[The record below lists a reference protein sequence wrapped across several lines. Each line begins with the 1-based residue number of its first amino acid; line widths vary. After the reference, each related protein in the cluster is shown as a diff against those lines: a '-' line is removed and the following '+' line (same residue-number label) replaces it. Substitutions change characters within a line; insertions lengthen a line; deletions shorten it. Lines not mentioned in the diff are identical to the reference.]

1 MREEINH
8 ECALSPS
15 TSHPLQ
21 PRTVVTAVQQLD
33 RRVDE
38 PAQNLPLDPLS
49 ALAAK
54 QDAQPAVD
62 PLSSAKTEKEG
73 PVASTVSDENTEEEV
88 PDEICDEEGLWYGGE
103 KFVSWAVR
111 KTQIV
116 QTFTT
121 TGTIQ
126 MPSFVS
132 SEVRFDML
140 CLRVFSASPPV
151 QQDTKHVEMQA
162 GRQGR
167 PRWEH
172 ATGPSSICRGRRRRR
187 SEHGEQP
194 RRS

>member
-1 MREEINH
+1 MAAAIENVKWEVVVREEINH

-21 PRTVVTAVQQLD
+21 PRTVVIAAQQLD

-54 QDAQPAVD
+54 QDMQPTVD
-62 PLSSAKTEKEG
+62 PLSSAKSEKDG
-73 PVASTVSDENTEEEV
+73 TITPSVSDSKEEEEA

-132 SEVRFDML
+132 SEVRFDIQP
-140 CLRVFSASPPV
+140 CIFSSQLQITITTSRSPRPAAAGTRYGHV
-151 QQDTKHVEMQA
+151 WHPSRTRATTK
-162 GRQGR
+162 
-167 PRWEH
+167 
-172 ATGPSSICRGRRRRR
+172 
-187 SEHGEQP
+187 
-194 RRS
+194 